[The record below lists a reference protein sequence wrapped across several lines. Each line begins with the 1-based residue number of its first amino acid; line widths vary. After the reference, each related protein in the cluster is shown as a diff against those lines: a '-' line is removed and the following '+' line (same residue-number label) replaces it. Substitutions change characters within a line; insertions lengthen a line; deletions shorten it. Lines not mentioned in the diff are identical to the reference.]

1 MPKILAFNK
10 ERRRAALTSES
21 GSHLAAGP
29 PASTVTRL
37 YRNADGALSTTA
49 DVEVSVVIPTKGR
62 PQLLDRCLASL
73 VLQRFDA
80 HRFEIIVVD
89 DGPDAHTRDVVFTWS
104 AHSADAGPDVLYIA
118 SPGPH
123 GPAAARNIGWQAAR
137 GDIIAFTA
145 DDTIACA
152 DWLKNGMDAFNDNV
166 HAVWGKLVMPLTGT
180 PTDYQLDAKNLES
193 AEFVTANCFCRKRVL
208 EDIGGFD
215 ERFRFAWREDADLHF
230 SLIDYSAGIVHAPD
244 AVITHPIRPAH
255 WGVSL
260 SQLKK
265 IQFDALLYKKH
276 PALYRQKIRAK
287 PRWDFYLTV
296 TALLVFLIS
305 DWEDM
310 PELAILAALVWLYM
324 TGRFCLQRLK
334 RTSKAPLHVAEMIVT
349 SILIPPLAVFWRAV
363 GAFKFRVG
371 LI

>member
-10 ERRRAALTSES
+10 ERRRAAPASES
-21 GSHLAAGP
+21 SNRLAADP
-29 PASTVTRL
+29 SASTVTRL
-37 YRNADGALSTTA
+37 YRNADGALSATA
-49 DVEVSVVIPTKGR
+49 DIAVSVVVPTKGR

-73 VLQRFDA
+73 VLQRFEA

-89 DGPDAHTRDVVFTWS
+89 DGPDAGTREVVLTWS
-104 AHSADAGPDVLYIA
+104 AHVADTGPDVLYIA
-118 SPGPH
+118 SSGPP
-123 GPAAARNIGWQAAR
+123 GPAAARNIGWQAAH
-137 GDIIAFTA
+137 GDIIAFTD
-145 DDTIACA
+145 DDTIASA
-152 DWLKNGMDAFNDNV
+152 GWLKNGMAAFNDNV
-166 HAVWGKLVMPLTGT
+166 HAVWGKLVMPPAGT
-180 PTDYQLDAKNLES
+180 PTDCQLDAKNLEN

-230 SLIDYSAGIVHAPD
+230 RLIDYSAGIVHAPD
-244 AVITHPIRPAH
+244 AVVTHPIRPAP
-255 WGVSL
+255 WGISL
-260 SQLKK
+260 SQLKN

-296 TALLVFLIS
+296 AALLVFLVS

-310 PELAILAALVWLYM
+310 PELAILAALIWLYM
-324 TGRFCLQRLK
+324 TGRFCLQRL
-334 RTSKAPLHVAEMIVT
+334 RHTSKAPLHVAEIIVT
-349 SILIPPLAVFWRAV
+349 SILIPPLTVFWRAV